1 MLHLHSYMV
10 GCMYNFYCIL
20 FMSNSLDFFFSYVSW
35 MQYFFLNIFERVGLL
50 DRVGKKPVVAD
61 KRVYQVS
68 RKFIRF
74 TVFLSDKI

>member
-1 MLHLHSYMV
+1 
-10 GCMYNFYCIL
+10 MYNFYCIL

-61 KRVYQVS
+61 KRVYRVS
-68 RKFIRF
+68 R
-74 TVFLSDKI
+74 LSDLPFFFRIKFRKNFSNCT

>member
-1 MLHLHSYMV
+1 MLHLHSFMV

-50 DRVGKKPVVAD
+50 DQVGKNRWWPINAFIGFLG
-61 KRVYQVS
+61 YQ
-68 RKFIRF
+68 IYRF
-74 TVFLSDKI
+74 SFG